1 MRRIGRLRT
10 ALAVITGAL
19 AIVLSDPATAA
30 PSCEDAWEASSF
42 RLIPTH
48 PSATEERTATREE
61 MDRIAAQIGATA
73 EMRAAHPLMLIVAQ
87 AGTHVEVAHRLIARR
102 DADGDAYVCDVPSA
116 VVVVMGAFKRRVIL
130 HKEAA
135 ANSCVRKALLDHMA
149 RHSQVLDQKIDVFID
164 EHRDELARGVEA
176 LTQKAAVDEPSASQ
190 AFEAGLAALVGPVYR
205 QFEVEIERSRLEADT
220 PEALAQLRA
229 ACGGKL
235 RELEWE
241 VSGPASKRAA
251 LQE

>member
-10 ALAVITGAL
+10 ALAGIAAAL
-19 AIVLSDPATAA
+19 AIILSDPVTAA
-30 PSCEDAWEASSF
+30 PFCDEAWEASSF

-48 PSATEERTATREE
+48 PSTTEERTATREE
-61 MDRIAAQIGATA
+61 MDLIAAQVGVTA
-73 EMRAAHPLMLIVAQ
+73 EMREAHPLMLMVAQ
-87 AGTHVEVAHRLIARR
+87 AGTHVEAAHRLIAHR
-102 DADGDAYVCDVPSA
+102 DAAGDAYVCDVPTA
-116 VVVVMGAFKRRVIL
+116 VMVVMGAFKRRVIL

-176 LTQKAAVDEPSASQ
+176 LTQKAAVDESSASQ
-190 AFEAGLAALVGPVYR
+190 AFEAGLAALVGPLYR
-205 QFEVEIERSRLEADT
+205 EFEVEMERSRLEADT
-220 PEALAQLRA
+220 PETMAQLRA

-235 RELEWE
+235 RELESE
-241 VSGPASKRAA
+241 VSGPAGKRAA